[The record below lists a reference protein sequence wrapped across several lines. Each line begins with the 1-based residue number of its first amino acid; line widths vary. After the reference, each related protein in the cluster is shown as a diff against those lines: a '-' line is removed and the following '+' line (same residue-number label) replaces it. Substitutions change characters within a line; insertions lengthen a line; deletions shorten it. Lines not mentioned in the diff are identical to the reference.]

1 VRAASASASAAVPS
15 GSELSAGVGVAVIEV
30 VVGDA
35 LLRVRGPVAAE
46 ALARVLDVLE
56 ARA

>member
-1 VRAASASASAAVPS
+1 MW
-15 GSELSAGVGVAVIEV
+15 
-30 VVGDA
+30 
-35 LLRVRGPVAAE
+35 LLRVRGRVDAD

>member
-1 VRAASASASAAVPS
+1 
-15 GSELSAGVGVAVIEV
+15 VIEL
-30 VVGDA
+30 VVGKA

-46 ALARVLDVLE
+46 TLSRVLDVLE